1 MAKGDYA
8 IERIHP
14 PRWLMRIGN
23 PFMRRLAQ
31 RRREVQNFVIV
42 LHYRGRKTGRR
53 YDLPV
58 GYRLVNGRIVLLTN
72 SDWRHN
78 FRGGAEIEVT
88 YRSRRQP
95 ANATLIE
102 DPEVVADLYERKY
115 AELDRRRAL
124 RELGVRVNRD
134 GTPTREEWLGVI
146 KREGMSIVEID
157 LKEPVA

>member
-14 PRWLMRIGN
+14 PRWLMRIGH
-23 PFMRRLAQ
+23 PLMRRLAQ
-31 RRREVQNFVIV
+31 RRPEVQNFVIV

-58 GYRLVNGRIVLLTN
+58 GYRLVDGRIVLLTN

-102 DPEVVADLYERKY
+102 DPEVVAGLYERKY

-134 GTPTREEWLGVI
+134 GTPTREAWLEVI
-146 KREGMSIVEID
+146 KREGCRSSRSI
-157 LKEPVA
+157 